1 MTKKAFLFPGQGCQT
16 VGMGE
21 ALYHAYPM
29 VKKTFDTASN
39 VTGKDIAALCFQGP
53 EETLSQTVNAQ
64 IAIFT
69 LSMGIFLQLKEE
81 GISPDMAAGFS
92 LGEYTALCAAG
103 VLSFEDGV
111 RIVAKR
117 GELMQKASID
127 HPGSM
132 AAIIGLTNEQVEEIC
147 KNTAEFVMPVNYN
160 CPKQLV
166 ISGTVKGV
174 EEAAA
179 TCLEKG
185 AMKAVTLNTS
195 GPFHTA
201 LIADAAAEMKAYLNE
216 FTFHTP
222 AFPVYTNLTGALL
235 PKETDFPTHLETH
248 MIHPVKWQTTIE
260 AMLAAG
266 VSAFAEV
273 GPGRTLTGFNRRID
287 RNAKTNTLETL
298 EQLQAFIKM
307 SAI

>member
-21 ALYHAYPM
+21 ALYQTYPII
-29 VKKTFDTASN
+29 KKTFDVAGE

-53 EETLSQTVNAQ
+53 EEELSQTVNAQ

-69 LSMGIFLQLKEE
+69 LSMGIFLALKEA
-81 GISPDMAAGFS
+81 GILPDMVSGFS

-103 VLSFEDGV
+103 VFSLEDGI

-117 GELMQKASID
+117 GELMQKASIE

-132 AAIIGLTNEQVEEIC
+132 AAIIGLANEQVEEIC
-147 KNTAEFVMPVNYN
+147 QNTAEFVIPVNYN

-174 EEAAA
+174 EAAA
-179 TCLEKG
+179 AACLAQG

-201 LIADAAAEMKAYLNE
+201 LIADAAAEMKTYLSN
-216 FTFHTP
+216 FAFHTP

-235 PKETDFPTHLETH
+235 PPDTDFPAHLETH

-260 AMLAAG
+260 AMIAAN
-266 VSAFAEV
+266 ATTFAEV
-273 GPGRTLTGFNRRID
+273 GPGRTLAGFNRRID
-287 RNAKTNTLETL
+287 RSIKTDTLEAL
-298 EQLQAFIKM
+298 EQLQEFINTTTR
-307 SAI
+307 

>member
-21 ALYHAYPM
+21 SLYKEYPM
-29 VKKTFDTASN
+29 VKKTFDIAGE

-53 EETLSQTVNAQ
+53 EEELSQTVNAQ

-69 LSMGIFLQLKEE
+69 LSMGIFLQLKES
-81 GISPDMAAGFS
+81 GILPDMVSGFS
-92 LGEYTALCAAG
+92 LGEYTALCAAD
-103 VLSFEDGV
+103 VFSLEDGI
-111 RIVAKR
+111 RIIAKR
-117 GELMQKASID
+117 GELMQKASIE

-147 KNTAEFVMPVNYN
+147 QNSKEFVTPVNYN

-179 TCLEKG
+179 ICLEQG

-201 LIADAAAEMKAYLNE
+201 LIADAAAEMKTYLSG
-216 FTFHTP
+216 FTFHPP

-235 PKETDFPTHLETH
+235 NPDTDFPAHLETH
-248 MIHPVKWQTTIE
+248 MIHPVRWQTTIA
-260 AMLAAG
+260 AMIAAN
-266 VSAFAEV
+266 ATTFAEV
-273 GPGRTLTGFNRRID
+273 GPGRTLAGFNRRID
-287 RNAKTNTLETL
+287 RSTKTYTLEAL
-298 EQLQAFIKM
+298 EQLQEFINM
-307 SAI
+307 TTI